1 MIFNKRKRVCGIVVS
16 QMINKAVYKA
26 TSTYQWISD
35 GDTGEKDYSGKI
47 EKAQQQFGGLY
58 GLILMIVLSIAAM
71 SIITIGAKY
80 MLKKNA
86 NERREL
92 HTQLLVVLIALII
105 IFGIGI
111 VIGLGYSIGKKI
123 V

>member
-1 MIFNKRKRVCGIVVS
+1 MILDKRKVVS

-47 EKAQQQFGGLY
+47 EKAKQQFGGLY

-80 MLKKNA
+80 MIKKNA

-105 IFGIGI
+105 IFGIVI
-111 VIGLGYSIGKKI
+111 AIGLGYSIGKKI